1 MLPTLKTHSKLIQLV
16 RKFVYYLR
24 EKEEA
29 YCRFFQF
36 FPLFD
41 AFPLMP
47 PDDIRPILTARL
59 RLTFFALL
67 PAFES
72 FLGVSDGSGV

>member
-1 MLPTLKTHSKLIQLV
+1 MT
-16 RKFVYYLR
+16 YY
-24 EKEEA
+24 
-29 YCRFFQF
+29 RFFQF
-36 FPLFD
+36 FPLLD

-47 PDDIRPILTARL
+47 PDDILPILTARL

-72 FLGVSDGSGV
+72 VLGVSDGSGV